1 MAYQKGQK
9 LKADDLNA
17 SFDEKANQTALDVTN
32 AALAGKVGITSRD
45 HENAIAILGD
55 SISDMV
61 SDNTSAITQFAANG
75 YLTWARFLS
84 GQRFYFDDTINFG
97 VSGNTI
103 AQAKERVPDII
114 ASGVSR
120 CVVLIGTNDIAV
132 TPVADMISEWRDEII
147 LPLQRAGIQPIILP
161 VWPKI
166 GITSAA
172 LGTKNQ
178 FNDYL
183 RRFAQSQAAMPGAV
197 RAVVVDAQD
206 YLENYAGAA
215 GSAIADRLYDGTHP
229 SMIGAYWA
237 GKALADVISQIY
249 PPAKYQCSP
258 ADLYDATN
266 NPRGALNANPSLLGT
281 AGLLVNSAGVT
292 PTGQVA
298 TGYKVYR
305 GAGTSSSIAFTAA
318 KENPRTDGPQS
329 GERQRMTV
337 NITGAGSSV
346 ETYILQ
352 PTVNPASGFNTGD
365 TVELYCGVEFA
376 SAPNNLIGLELQ
388 MVEIGPASTKQAV
401 DMVRQATFK
410 MPAVA
415 LKGTLRTPPLTLQ
428 AGVTAISCYVRMV
441 FDASGGAASG
451 DAWFS
456 DFQMRPVR

>member
-1 MAYQKGQK
+1 MSTLTPTGWNAPEIPDDS
-9 LKADDLNA
+9 ADA
-17 SFDEKANQTALDVTN
+17 SIFRR
-32 AALAGKVGITSRD
+32 SR
-45 HENAIAILGD
+45 ENAIAILGD
-55 SISDMV
+55 SITDMV
-61 SDNTSAITQFAANG
+61 SDNTSVISQFAANG

-84 GQRFYFDDTINFG
+84 GQRFYFDDTLNFG
-97 VSGNTI
+97 VSGDKI
-103 AQAKERVPDII
+103 SQANVRVASII

-120 CVVLIGTNDIAV
+120 CIVLLGTNDLAV
-132 TPVADMISEWRDEII
+132 TSLTSMIVDWRDNII
-147 LPLQRAGIQPIILP
+147 LPLQRAGIQPIIMP
-161 VWPKI
+161 IWPRI
-166 GITSAA
+166 GISSAA
-172 LGTKNQ
+172 LGVKNQ

-183 RRFAQSQAAMPGAV
+183 RRFAQSQAAIPGAV
-197 RAVVVDAQD
+197 RAVVVDVQD
-206 YLENYAGAA
+206 YLENYAAAA

-237 GKALADVISQIY
+237 GKALADVLNQIY

-258 ADLYDATN
+258 ADLYDAAN
-266 NPRGALNANPSLLGT
+266 NPRGALNENPALLGT
-281 AGLLVNSAGVT
+281 AGLLVANTGVT

-298 TGYKVYR
+298 TGFKLYR
-305 GAGTSSSIAFTAA
+305 GAGSSSSLTFVGA

-329 GERQRMTV
+329 GERQRVTV
-337 NITGAGSSV
+337 NITGAGTST

-352 PTVNPASGFNTGD
+352 PTTNPASGFTTGD

-388 MVEIGPASTKQAV
+388 MVEVGPASPKQSV

-410 MPAVA
+410 MPAIAV
-415 LKGTLRTPPLTLQ
+415 KGTLRTPPLTLQ

-441 FDASGGAASG
+441 FDATSGAASG